1 MTLFAIAR
9 ADFLERVRRPGYLV
23 TLGFMVYAAHLFLPP
38 NHARYAT
45 FRIAD
50 FRGVYNS
57 HWVGVASAML
67 ASIFVSFAGFY
78 LVKNAVE
85 RDRRTGVGAIVAAT
99 RVPTPAYLFG
109 KFLSNLAVLAGMLAV
124 MAAAVAILQWV
135 RAEDRHID
143 PIAIALP
150 LLLVSLPMMALTAGI
165 AVAFEATPGLR
176 GGPGNVV
183 FFFLWML
190 TLAQGFGDGRSLLAD
205 PAGSA
210 TVIESATGRC
220 RELGLPIEG
229 GGLSVGFNIKE
240 KGVWELTTFDYHGI
254 RWTPRLLASRLL
266 WLLVACALPLTAS
279 LWFDRFDTAVAP
291 AGSSKRWK
299 GGEAAAV
306 AAGTAVAPGTVA
318 VSGPA
323 AASAGATA
331 RAAVHV
337 ADLAPATRGHGILP
351 LLRAEMAIQLRG
363 HSRWWWL
370 VAIALAVTSAFVPA
384 GPARGFV
391 HGLAWIWPLFLWS
404 SMGARERLHG
414 TSDILFSAPR
424 PLARQLVGMWL
435 VGVAIAGV
443 AALGVPARAL
453 LEGNRAAAWAWMGGA
468 CFVPSLALACGVWT
482 GSGKLFEVL
491 YLLLWYAGPINQAP
505 PLDYGGFTAAG
516 LASGVPS
523 GFALAGVV
531 LLALAVVGRRRQIH
545 ADRRA

>member
-1 MTLFAIAR
+1 MNLFAIAR

-57 HWVGVASAML
+57 HWVGVVSAML
-67 ASIFVSFAGFY
+67 ASVFVSFAGFY

-85 RDRRTGVGAIVAAT
+85 RDRRTGVGAVVAAT
-99 RVPTPAYLFG
+99 RVPTRDYLFG

-124 MAAAVAILQWV
+124 MAVAVAILQWV

-143 PIAIALP
+143 PIAIAVP
-150 LLLVSLPMMALTAGI
+150 LMLLSLPMMALTAGI

-183 FFFLWML
+183 FFFLWIL
-190 TLAQGFGDGRSLLAD
+190 TLSQGFSDGRSLLAD
-205 PAGSA
+205 PGGSA

-240 KGVWELTTFDYHGI
+240 NGVWDLTTFDYHGI

-266 WLLVACALPLTAS
+266 WLLAACALPLAAS

-291 AGSSKRWK
+291 AGSSKRRK
-299 GGEAAAV
+299 GRRTAAMN
-306 AAGTAVAPGTVA
+306 
-318 VSGPA
+318 SGPA
-323 AASAGATA
+323 AAPGPAAASGGATA
-331 RAAVHV
+331 RAAAHV

-363 HSRWWWL
+363 RSRWWWL
-370 VAIALAVTSAFVPA
+370 VAIGLTVTSGFVPA

-404 SMGARERLHG
+404 LMGARERLHG

-453 LEGNRAAAWAWMGGA
+453 LEGNRAAAWAWLGGA
-468 CFVPSLALACGVWT
+468 CFVPSLALACGVWS
-482 GSGKLFEVL
+482 GSGRLFEVL
-491 YLLLWYAGPINQAP
+491 YLLLWYVGPINQAP

-516 LASGVPS
+516 LADGVPF

-531 LLALAVVGRRRQIH
+531 LLALAIAGRRRQIH